1 MKILVVS
8 LSRVETRTRYIKAHL
23 DSLEVDYEL
32 VDAVDYLNLT
42 PIDFDLLSDQEAVRQ
57 NPYLN
62 KGVIACSLSHVKI
75 FRLIVERNI
84 DKCLVIEDDA
94 ALPRNIKKLLAI
106 AEREIQSDE
115 IISFS
120 YFNHHQAKEFT
131 SLSQH
136 RRMRVGEGSE
146 LVSPVDLHDIAST
159 MAYMITREVA
169 RKMIEVVLPVSVQT
183 DYWGVYYEKQAFS
196 SFRCLYPVPVQAAAI
211 RSSIEYEATNTLVSR
226 LAAWVRRRQIP
237 LLTQYLEWRSN
248 KIQGEKYKFKF
259 VDEPPFNATAPTQ
272 GGRDVLSDS

>member
-1 MKILVVS
+1 MKIFVVS

-32 VDAVDYLNLT
+32 VDAIDYLNLT
-42 PIDFDLLSDQEAVRQ
+42 PADFDVLSDQEAVRQ

-106 AEREIQSDE
+106 AEREIQDDE

-120 YFNHHQAKEFT
+120 YFNHHQAKDST

-136 RRMRVGEGSE
+136 LRLRVGEDSE

-159 MAYMITREVA
+159 MAYVITHGVA

-183 DYWGVYYEKQAFS
+183 DYWGVYYDKQAFS
-196 SFRCLYPVPVQAAAI
+196 SFRCLYPVPVHAAAI
-211 RSSIEYEATNTLVSR
+211 RSSIEYEAANTLTGR
-226 LAAWVRRRQIP
+226 LAAWVRRHQVP
-237 LLTQYLEWRSN
+237 LLTQYLERRSE
-248 KIQGEKYKFKF
+248 KIQDKKYKFTF
-259 VDEPPFNATAPTQ
+259 VDEPPFNATAPTK
-272 GGRDVLSDS
+272 GGRDELLNS